1 MTKFSRRLFLKG
13 GAATGFASMAST
25 LGMVGAQKAWAAD
38 TTGYK
43 ALVCVFFLGGLDHA
57 DTILPFDEASFDQ
70 LASVRPGLFGQYGV
84 GSGNS
89 SRDRVN
95 MMELTIPNADRFGGR
110 QFALPLQLAGLHSLF
125 ESGEAAIIG
134 NVGPLIEPTSRETF
148 EAGSVLLPPRLFSH
162 NDQQSTWMALDV
174 EGQQVGWGGR
184 FADAIIEADPSAD
197 PTFAAIATSGNQVFL
212 SGETARQFSA
222 FGGGSSLDVLR
233 RRILI
238 GRDRRYDSMRNE
250 LAQFFEQSDF
260 GQSNLFSQDVSMS
273 RARGIQ
279 NAATF
284 GDALETI
291 VPFGTEFPGSQLGNQ
306 LEEVARTIE
315 ARNVLGVNRQ
325 IFFCAIGGFDTH
337 DGQVN
342 GVPGL
347 HNQISGALMAFRNA
361 MIERGIWQD
370 VTVFTASDFGRT
382 TIDNGDGTDH
392 GWGGHHFV
400 LGGSVNGGDIYG
412 DIPSPDL
419 TSQYYTPTRGRL
431 IPSVSV
437 EQYAATLGRWF
448 GLNDAELLAALPNLG
463 QFGSGDLGF
472 MSGSGT

>member
-1 MTKFSRRLFLKG
+1 MTKFNRRLFLKG
-13 GAATGFASMAST
+13 GAAGFATMAST

-38 TTGYK
+38 TSGYK
-43 ALVCVFFLGGLDHA
+43 ALVCVFLLGGLDHA

-70 LASVRPGLFGQYGV
+70 LASVRPGLFAQYGV

-95 MMELTIPNADRFGGR
+95 MMELTVPDAARFGGR
-110 QFALPLQLAGLHSLF
+110 QFALPQQLGGLHGLF

-134 NVGPLIEPTSRETF
+134 NVGPLIEPTTRATF
-148 EAGSVLLPPRLFSH
+148 EDGSALRPPRLFSH

-212 SGETARQFSA
+212 SGEMARQFSA
-222 FGGGSSLDVLR
+222 FGGGSSLDIIR
-233 RRILI
+233 RRSLI
-238 GRDRRYDSMRNE
+238 GGNSRYNNMRDE
-250 LAQFFEQSDF
+250 LEAFFGMSDF
-260 GQSNLFSQDVSMS
+260 GQSNLFSQDVVRS

-279 NAATF
+279 NAETF
-284 GDALETI
+284 GTALETI
-291 VPFGTEFPGSQLGNQ
+291 VPFGTEFPGSRLGNQ
-306 LEEVARTIE
+306 LREVGRTIE

-337 DGQVN
+337 DNQVG
-342 GVPGL
+342 GVPNL
-347 HNQISGALMAFRNA
+347 HTQISDALIAFRAA
-361 MIERGIWQD
+361 MIERGVWQD

-400 LGGSVNGGDIYG
+400 LGGSVAGGDIYG

-419 TSQYYTPTRGRL
+419 TSQDYTPSRGRL
-431 IPSVSV
+431 IPSTSV

-448 GLNDAELLAALPNLG
+448 GLNDAELLRALPNLG
-463 QFGSGDLGF
+463 RFGMDDLGF
-472 MSGSGT
+472 MNGSGT